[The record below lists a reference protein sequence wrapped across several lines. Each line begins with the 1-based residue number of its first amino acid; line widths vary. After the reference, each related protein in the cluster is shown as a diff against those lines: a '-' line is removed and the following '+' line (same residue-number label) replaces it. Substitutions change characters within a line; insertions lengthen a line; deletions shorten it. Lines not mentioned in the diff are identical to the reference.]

1 VNSPNARLT
10 LPAFYFSI
18 GVPPVIEIF
27 LVQATPADIRTTA
40 GALLNSSNYYP
51 FLSSECI

>member
-1 VNSPNARLT
+1 MRGSPLT
-10 LPAFYFSI
+10 AFYFPI
-18 GVPPVIEIF
+18 GIPPVIEIF